1 MVINRRPIVHFETLR
16 RVRYDQQVREIM
28 AAKTDYIL
36 FATEAD
42 LDETSNE
49 VTRDLP
55 NETTVADA
63 ERQAKPAETVDMP
76 TAVVQAEILE
86 PKKPVA
92 KTQPVIPE
100 VAPKAQA
107 SVTTTPVMTE
117 TNKGATKKEHK
128 PQAQAVS
135 HPENM
140 TGLGLSLDSIFGE
153 ETQAAK
159 NTQSNYFKDSK

>member
-42 LDETSNE
+42 LVETENE
-49 VTRDLP
+49 VKNDAP
-55 NETTVADA
+55 NGVADA
-63 ERQAKPAETVDMP
+63 ERQTKTAETVDMP

-86 PKKPVA
+86 PKKLVA

-100 VAPKAQA
+100 VAPKAKA
-107 SVTTTPVMTE
+107 SVTSTAETTE
-117 TNKGATKKEHK
+117 TNKGATKKENK
-128 PQAQAVS
+128 PQVQAAS

>member
-42 LDETSNE
+42 LVETENE
-49 VTRDLP
+49 VTRDAP
-55 NETTVADA
+55 NEISDA
-63 ERQAKPAETVDMP
+63 ERQTKPTESIDLP

-86 PKKPVA
+86 PKKPIA

-100 VAPKAQA
+100 VTPKAKA
-107 SVTTTPVMTE
+107 SVTSTPVTPE
-117 TNKGATKKEHK
+117 ANKAAVKKENK
-128 PQAQAVS
+128 PQAQAAS